1 MSYRAIELSGM
12 SSGQKGDD
20 VLFSPFHT
28 NFADMDE
35 DDANFFDFTSNDNV
49 ARAEASSR
57 AQDGKSSELATGFNF
72 VNSIVGAGIIGI
84 PVAIKECGLFMG
96 IFLLVL
102 VAYLVDQSVI
112 LLIECGVETKKTNF
126 EDLCKHLLGS
136 TGYNV
141 CVVSM
146 LLFAYGAMLAYFVI
160 IGDTLP
166 VAFDYFLGD
175 GSAPSRNA
183 VIVVAAIV
191 PILPL
196 SLMRNLS
203 SLSYTSLLSISADV
217 VLVLFIIMRGP
228 AAAKEEDTQFNAE
241 EDVTFIEYQL
251 FEGIGTMS
259 FAFVCQHNTFI
270 VYNSMRN
277 ANLKRWKKVSHS
289 SIFTSFVLC
298 LVMGLGG
305 FLAFG
310 SYTEGDV
317 LNNFPEKDRL
327 ILTGRLLL
335 ACTMVFTYPLECFVA
350 RHSLCSL
357 LQLHGLIARPQPR
370 HGTPSP
376 SDHQLQLERQ
386 NTADTDCID
395 DIVLEMEEDGEEAAV
410 QDGGSEGDSG
420 LPRGQHILFTLVLWG
435 SSLLLALVVSDLH
448 LILALTGAV
457 AASFLAYILPA
468 LIYLKTYDAHFIKAK
483 AGFDP
488 TSNHYQPKFL
498 RRIGKLR
505 RFVFPFFLLAFGLL
519 SLIVGVGTVVFEVL
533 E

>member
-1 MSYRAIELSGM
+1 MSRCTVVFCM
-12 SSGQKGDD
+12 HCSSHPLK
-20 VLFSPFHT
+20 LM
-28 NFADMDE
+28 A
-35 DDANFFDFTSNDNV
+35 
-49 ARAEASSR
+49 
-57 AQDGKSSELATGFNF
+57 
-72 VNSIVGAGIIGI
+72 
-84 PVAIKECGLFMG
+84 
-96 IFLLVL
+96 
-102 VAYLVDQSVI
+102 
-112 LLIECGVETKKTNF
+112 
-126 EDLCKHLLGS
+126 DLCKHLLGS

-183 VIVVAAIV
+183 VIVMAAIV

-317 LNNFPEKDRL
+317 LNNFPEKGMILPSGSAAVQQCWALVSSNIILSVILTDRL